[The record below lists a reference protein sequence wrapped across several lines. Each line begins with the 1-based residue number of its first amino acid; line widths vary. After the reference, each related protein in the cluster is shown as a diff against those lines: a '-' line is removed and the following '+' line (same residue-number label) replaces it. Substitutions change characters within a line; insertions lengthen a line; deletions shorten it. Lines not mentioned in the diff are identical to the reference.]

1 MAPILPVII
10 GKECFKEPAVWSEFK
25 EFLLKTNALALA
37 IAFIL
42 GVALAAVVNSLVAD
56 IIMPP
61 VGLALGGVDFQNL
74 FIDLSGKH
82 YATVA
87 AAKAAGAPT
96 INYGTFLMTV
106 ITFIIVAFVVFLIA
120 RMLIKE
126 PAAATKECPR
136 CAMPIPLAATR
147 CPMCT
152 SELAAA
158 RN

>member
-1 MAPILPVII
+1 M
-10 GKECFKEPAVWSEFK
+10 WSEFK
-25 EFLLKTNALALA
+25 AFLLKTNALALA

-42 GVALAAVVNSLVAD
+42 GLALAAVVNSLVAD

-82 YATVA
+82 YATLA
-87 AAKAAGAPT
+87 AAKEAGAAT
-96 INYGTFLMTV
+96 INYGVFLMTV

-120 RMLIKE
+120 RSLIKE
-126 PAAATKECPR
+126 PAATKDCPR
-136 CAMPIPLAATR
+136 CAMPIPLAASR